1 MLPSSQVR
9 TVIACLLLVVA
20 TLVVVVPSAGLWEP
34 PLDASFASHVIDGN
48 DPAAAQLA
56 DGLRSGDS
64 LRGEHF
70 ATHQDPGNDDR
81 PSTPTDALQ
90 RSDSLSLWV
99 LLSIAALAAL
109 LLAPG
114 ASTERW
120 SPVRTDDRARR
131 NPLLRGIR
139 AWRAPPVLV

>member
-1 MLPSSQVR
+1 MSPSSQVR

-34 PLDASFASHVIDGN
+34 PLDASFAAHVFDGN
-48 DPAAAQLA
+48 DPAAAQLT
-56 DGLRSGDS
+56 DGAGSGDS
-64 LRGEHF
+64 LPAGQS
-70 ATHQDPGNDDR
+70 AAHQDPGHDDR
-81 PSTPTDALQ
+81 PSTPIEALQ
-90 RSDSLSLWV
+90 RSDSLSHWV

-109 LLAPG
+109 LLAPR
-114 ASTERW
+114 ASVGRW

-131 NPLLRGIR
+131 SPLLRGFR